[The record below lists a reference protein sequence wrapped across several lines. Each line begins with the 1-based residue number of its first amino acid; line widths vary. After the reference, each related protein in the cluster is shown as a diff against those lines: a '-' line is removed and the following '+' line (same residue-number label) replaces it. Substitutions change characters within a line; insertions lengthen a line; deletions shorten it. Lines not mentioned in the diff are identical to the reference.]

1 MNNILAIAHKELK
14 SYFSTPIAY
23 VVIGFFALLFGYF
36 FYAML
41 VIFNQ
46 QSAQF
51 GGVEGGAVDINQQLI
66 RPLFLNASVIL
77 LFVLPL
83 ITMRTYSEEKRSG
96 TIELLL
102 TSPVTDVEIIL
113 GKFLGAMALYA
124 AMLAITVI
132 HMLLLFS
139 YANPKP
145 EWTVPVIGYVGLL
158 LMGGCFI
165 SVGLL
170 ISSLTKNQIVSG
182 MVTFAVFLLLWV
194 INWIASF
201 TGPTT
206 QSVLNYLSITDHFDD
221 FTRGILDTKH
231 LIYYFSVMSFGLF
244 LTARS
249 VDTERWKG

>member
-23 VVIGFFALLFGYF
+23 IVIGFFALLFGYF

-51 GGVEGGAVDINQQLI
+51 GGAEGGAVDINQQLI

-102 TSPVTDVEIIL
+102 TSPVTDLEIIL
-113 GKFLGAMALYA
+113 GKFLGAMALYG

-145 EWTVPVIGYVGLL
+145 EWTVPVIGYLGLL

-231 LIYYFSVMSFGLF
+231 FIYYFSVMSFGLF

>member
-1 MNNILAIAHKELK
+1 VNNILAIAHKELK

-23 VVIGFFALLFGYF
+23 IVIGFFALLFGYF

-46 QSAQF
+46 QSLQF
-51 GGVEGGAVDINQQLI
+51 GGEGGAMDINQQLI

-102 TSPVTDVEIIL
+102 TSPVSDVEIII
-113 GKFLGAMALYA
+113 GKFLGAMTLYA
-124 AMLAITVI
+124 AMLGITLI
-132 HMLLLFS
+132 HVALLFS
-139 YANPKP
+139 YGNP
-145 EWTVPVIGYVGLL
+145 EWKVVVTGYAGLL

-170 ISSLTKNQIVSG
+170 ISSMTKNQIVSG

-244 LTARS
+244 LTSRS